1 MTSGGGIPCRPG
13 ARGTRPPGARAS
25 LPPGARG
32 PRPPR
37 VHGTGASCSPR
48 HTRNGAPSVGDLLAE
63 PLFWAD
69 FLVCAWCAPGVR
81 VVCAWFPHG
90 PAQRPEKNQGVPG
103 TPKIHLIPPSR
114 AGANRRS
121 SNVGFEK
128 SERGCAQN
136 SILSHSIQK
145 LPRESPRARPE
156 SRPEAGDSTAHPPDD
171 QFPAAQGPEVPCRPG
186 ARGSLPPRGQRY
198 PAARGTG

>member
-63 PLFWAD
+63 PLFWAVR
-69 FLVCAWCAPGVR
+69 LVCAWCARGVR

-103 TPKIHLIPPSR
+103 TPKIHYYIVLY
-114 AGANRRS
+114 
-121 SNVGFEK
+121 
-128 SERGCAQN
+128 
-136 SILSHSIQK
+136 
-145 LPRESPRARPE
+145 
-156 SRPEAGDSTAHPPDD
+156 STI
-171 QFPAAQGPEVPCRPG
+171 
-186 ARGSLPPRGQRY
+186 
-198 PAARGTG
+198 